1 MPLADGKRNKI
12 TGREQEE
19 SYFPTGPIY
28 GIKSVLKGLN

>member
-19 SYFPTGPIY
+19 SYFPTGPI
-28 GIKSVLKGLN
+28 